1 MPAWIDRIA
10 RWLADNSLIVRLL
23 LGQHDDPPES

>member
-10 RWLADNSLIVRLL
+10 RWLADNSLIIRLL
-23 LGQHDDPPES
+23 LGQHDDNTG